1 MKPLFYFLQVKD
13 LVSKELFAK
22 YDATLLSVT
31 LDTMTDIVYCP
42 RPHCQYPVSREPDDR
57 MANCPE
63 CQYAF
68 CIYCKMVYHGIEPC
82 KFKSGEPKIISKYH
96 YTKNV

>member
-1 MKPLFYFLQVKD
+1 MMVFFSFQVKD
-13 LVSKELFAK
+13 LVSQELFAK

-42 RPHCQYPVSREPDDR
+42 RPHCQYPVSKEPNDR
-57 MANCPE
+57 MASCPA

-82 KFKSGEPKIISKYH
+82 KLKIGELEVWMK
-96 YTKNV
+96 